1 MTNNGKKP
9 WKNSGLANST
19 LTTTKKT
26 FRAPT
31 KGYDDVFFTL
41 GTAKEAAQF
50 TDMIEQLSRYVA
62 TSGWKQA
69 SALAKVMTELWPAL
83 PAPGP

>member
-1 MTNNGKKP
+1 MFKIANKGKKP
-9 WKNSGLANST
+9 WKKSGLENSS

-31 KGYDDVFFTL
+31 KGYEDVFFTS
-41 GTAKEAAQF
+41 GTAKDAAHF

-62 TSGWKQA
+62 TLGWKQ
-69 SALAKVMTELWPAL
+69 S
-83 PAPGP
+83 